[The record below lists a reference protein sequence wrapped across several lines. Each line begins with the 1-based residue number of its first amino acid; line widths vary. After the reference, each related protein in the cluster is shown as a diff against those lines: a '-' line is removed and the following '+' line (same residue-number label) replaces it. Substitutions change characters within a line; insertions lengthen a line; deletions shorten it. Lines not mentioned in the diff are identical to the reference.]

1 MGGNQKDELG
11 AIGSVVRRPEE
22 AAKHRNIH
30 EIWNA
35 VTSLVFIFGDNST
48 YRKTV
53 SILNYSRCL
62 RLADIKTWK

>member
-1 MGGNQKDELG
+1 MGGNQKDQLG
-11 AIGSVVRRPEE
+11 PNGCVSRRPEQ
-22 AAKHRNIH
+22 AAEHGNIH

-35 VTSLVFIFGDNST
+35 GTSFVFIFGDDPT